1 MLLENLINRL
11 RIVAFFLFLFPT
23 IAIIGSI
30 LINNYIV
37 SFKYNFQIKYSDYLN
52 DIPGDS
58 FEKVCNLN
66 NNSESAHMVIT
77 TRHLAEICFDKK
89 FRQKWNE
96 RNLKLDDL
104 VFKYAV

>member
-1 MLLENLINRL
+1 MLSPSLISRL
-11 RIVAFFLFLFPT
+11 RIVAFLLFLFPT

-30 LINNYIV
+30 LLQNYIV
-37 SFKYNFQIKYSDYLN
+37 SFKYNFQPKYSNYLN

-66 NNSESAHMVIT
+66 NNSESAHMMIT

-89 FRQKWNE
+89 FKYMG
-96 RNLKLDDL
+96 
-104 VFKYAV
+104 VYCTIFCFKYLSNTNN